1 MRTKPDILIL
11 CLFMCGLFMVNV
23 AHRHEQHKEVM
34 TKLNRVDSLY
44 TEISEHN
51 HFVDSMHYSKCA
63 FALREGVEPD
73 SDN

>member
-1 MRTKPDILIL
+1 MKIKSETLIL
-11 CLFMCGLFMVNV
+11 ALFLCGLFMVNT
-23 AHRHEQHKEVM
+23 AHREKQHREIM

-63 FALREGVEPD
+63 FVLREGVEPD